1 MVGRCVPPPPLLIH
15 FWWIRLV
22 SKKCHVCQILDAE
35 GWICPNQEDKD
46 DFNFPGL
53 YVWIELNEITKN
65 VESVTWQTALYL
77 AIVCAQG
84 FVNVYTVYITPQSL
98 SHKKQI
104 FPYDNVKEVFLS
116 IQLHAVVETQ
126 AYVCQSTTAATA
138 EASTHTYSHP
148 HTLITMWMERSVI
161 VGCVKREMEHLRFGR
176 WMDCGGR
183 KYGGGLS
190 GLRKLVLFAFIK

>member
-1 MVGRCVPPPPLLIH
+1 MRLCSGGTLCAPPPLLIH

-22 SKKCHVCQILDAE
+22 SKKCHVCQILDAG

-53 YVWIELNEITKN
+53 YVWIELNEITMC

-104 FPYDNVKEVFLS
+104 FSMRQCKGGVSF
-116 IQLHAVVETQ
+116 H
-126 AYVCQSTTAATA
+126 TASCRSRNSGVRMPEHRCCHRRGIHTHLFT
-138 EASTHTYSHP
+138 STHSDYH
-148 HTLITMWMERSVI
+148 VN
-161 VGCVKREMEHLRFGR
+161 GAFCNR
-176 WMDCGGR
+176 WMCQTRDGAFTFWEMD
-183 KYGGGLS
+183 GLW
-190 GLRKLVLFAFIK
+190 GT